1 MQSSARTCQNLAR
14 TNCRAGILGKS
25 LDALDIRLLD
35 CLQQDNLLTADALAE
50 RVGLSPSAIARRLR
64 RLRKTGAIAADVAIV
79 SDEAAG
85 NPLFMLVQVQLERH
99 ALPDVAALRRRLAA
113 CANVQ
118 LLLDVSGT
126 IDIVLLVVARDLDA
140 FNAFADEMLA
150 SDRAVRRYETS
161 LVKSRRKTSLAMPLA
176 VLRG

>member
-79 SDEAAG
+79 SEEAAG

>member
-64 RLRKTGAIAADVAIV
+64 RLRAAA
-79 SDEAAG
+79 
-85 NPLFMLVQVQLERH
+85 
-99 ALPDVAALRRRLAA
+99 
-113 CANVQ
+113 
-118 LLLDVSGT
+118 
-126 IDIVLLVVARDLDA
+126 
-140 FNAFADEMLA
+140 
-150 SDRAVRRYETS
+150 
-161 LVKSRRKTSLAMPLA
+161 
-176 VLRG
+176 

>member
-35 CLQQDNLLTADALAE
+35 CLQQDNLLTADAMAE

-64 RLRKTGAIAADVAIV
+64 RLRKTGAIAADVAVV
-79 SDEAAG
+79 SEEAAG
-85 NPLFMLVQVQLERH
+85 NPVFMLVQVQLERH

>member
-1 MQSSARTCQNLAR
+1 MQSSARACQNLASA
-14 TNCRAGILGKS
+14 NCRTGILGKS

-79 SDEAAG
+79 SEEAAG

>member
-1 MQSSARTCQNLAR
+1 MQSSARACQNLASA
-14 TNCRAGILGKS
+14 NCRSGILGKS

-35 CLQQDNLLTADALAE
+35 CLQQDNLLTADAMAE

-79 SDEAAG
+79 SEEAAG

-161 LVKSRRKTSLAMPLA
+161 LVTSRRKTSLAMPLA

>member
-35 CLQQDNLLTADALAE
+35 CLQQDNLLTADAMAE

-79 SDEAAG
+79 SEEAAG

>member
-35 CLQQDNLLTADALAE
+35 CLQQDNLLTADAMAE

-64 RLRKTGAIAADVAIV
+64 RLRKTGAIAADVAVV
-79 SDEAAG
+79 SEEAAG

>member
-1 MQSSARTCQNLAR
+1 MQSSARACQNLAR

-113 CANVQ
+113 CDNVQ

-150 SDRAVRRYETS
+150 SDRSVRRYETS
-161 LVKSRRKTSLAMPLA
+161 LVKSRRKTSLAIPLEA
-176 VLRG
+176 LRG

>member
-1 MQSSARTCQNLAR
+1 MQSSARACQNLASA
-14 TNCRAGILGKS
+14 NCRTDILGKS

-35 CLQQDNLLTADALAE
+35 CRQQDNLLTADAMAE

-64 RLRKTGAIAADVAIV
+64 RLRKTGAIAADVAVV
-79 SDEAAG
+79 SEEAAG

>member
-1 MQSSARTCQNLAR
+1 MQSSARACQNLASA
-14 TNCRAGILGKS
+14 NCRTGILGKS

-64 RLRKTGAIAADVAIV
+64 RLRKTGAIAADVAVV
-79 SDEAAG
+79 SEEAAG

>member
-1 MQSSARTCQNLAR
+1 MQSSARACQNLAR

-64 RLRKTGAIAADVAIV
+64 RLRKTGAIAADVAVV
-79 SDEAAG
+79 SEEAAG

>member
-35 CLQQDNLLTADALAE
+35 CLQQDNLLTADAMAE

-79 SDEAAG
+79 SEEAAG
-85 NPLFMLVQVQLERH
+85 TPLFMLVQVQLERH

>member
-1 MQSSARTCQNLAR
+1 MQSSVRACQNLASPI
-14 TNCRAGILGKS
+14 CRKSILGKS

-35 CLQQDNLLTADALAE
+35 CLQQDNLLTADAMAE

-64 RLRKTGAIAADVAIV
+64 RLRKTGAIAADVAVV
-79 SDEAAG
+79 SEEAAG

-150 SDRAVRRYETS
+150 SDRSVRRYETS
-161 LVKSRRKTSLAMPLA
+161 LVKSRRKTSLAIPLE

>member
-1 MQSSARTCQNLAR
+1 MQSSARACQNLASA
-14 TNCRAGILGKS
+14 NCRTGILGKS

-35 CLQQDNLLTADALAE
+35 CRQQDNLLTADAMAE

-64 RLRKTGAIAADVAIV
+64 RLRKTGAIAADVAVV
-79 SDEAAG
+79 SEEAAG

>member
-1 MQSSARTCQNLAR
+1 MQSSARACQNLASA
-14 TNCRAGILGKS
+14 NCRTGILGKS

-35 CLQQDNLLTADALAE
+35 CLQQDNLLTADAMAE

-64 RLRKTGAIAADVAIV
+64 RLRKTGAIAADVAVV
-79 SDEAAG
+79 SEEAAG